1 MSEPKALRTGKY
13 ALAAVLLLA
22 ALPVLAD
29 DLEGLVDPTAPLNMS
44 VALSGVDST
53 DLGSMLLPQFE
64 RYELNS
70 VLIRENDRIA
80 VVNGQRLRVGEGIG
94 TARVT
99 RIDQNGVILEINGE
113 PRVLALYGAPV
124 KTLVAAGEEQ

>member
-44 VALSGVDST
+44 MALSGVDSA
-53 DLGSMLLPQFE
+53 DLGSMQLPLFE

-80 VVNGQRLRVGEGIG
+80 VVNGQRLRVGDAVAS
-94 TARVT
+94 ARVS
-99 RIDQNGVILEINGE
+99 RIDQDGVILEINGE
-113 PRVLALYGAPV
+113 PRVLALFGEPV
-124 KTLVAAGEEQ
+124 KTLVAGEEQ